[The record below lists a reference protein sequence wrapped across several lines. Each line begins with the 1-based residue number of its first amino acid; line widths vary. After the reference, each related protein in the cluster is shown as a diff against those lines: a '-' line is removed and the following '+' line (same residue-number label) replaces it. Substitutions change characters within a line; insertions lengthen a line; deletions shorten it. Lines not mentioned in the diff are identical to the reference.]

1 MFYKKILLILSISI
15 ILLSLISC
23 NNNNIEQG
31 KSKVISDNNVK
42 EESIDEKFTENF
54 FLF

>member
-23 NNNNIEQG
+23 NKNDLSINTTHKRQNQL
-31 KSKVISDNNVK
+31 KVI
-42 EESIDEKFTENF
+42 
-54 FLF
+54 L